1 MRFPFLSRIRFAGT
15 GFAPGWGIRPGVAP
29 MGRIRSHGG
38 LEMGARVLLVVLP
51 IGENQADVSLV
62 DGCRP

>member
-1 MRFPFLSRIRFAGT
+1 
-15 GFAPGWGIRPGVAP
+15 